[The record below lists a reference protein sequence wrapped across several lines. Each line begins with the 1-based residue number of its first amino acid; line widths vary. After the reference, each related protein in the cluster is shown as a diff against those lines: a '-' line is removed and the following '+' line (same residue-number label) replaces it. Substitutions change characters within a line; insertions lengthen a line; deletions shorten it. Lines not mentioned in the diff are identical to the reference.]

1 MLHPR
6 SFHRGRGSIRT
17 SLRRGTGLAA
27 VLALSVTGLVGL
39 TTAPALADSG
49 TIGTSLNGSK
59 LIGSKVYSADDGDF
73 HASLSFGATA
83 HWGQPAVVS
92 VDWDP
97 DKVRQGRNLDPTDH
111 YTRPISGTMSIDY
124 SVTGSV
130 SVDTDLFGTL
140 TMSVTESITTSGP
153 CDLKASG
160 SAYAC
165 HLESGDVDVF
175 DPSDFAIGL
184 PYLTLKMVSDVT
196 VTPDALATLRTA
208 KTPSQVLGTN
218 NLSLG
223 EDPVVDPLL
232 VGCKIPAGDDMTYQ
246 LGDFASTP
254 GLHVVSGVNFDVGF
268 IAPLPIPP
276 PPPFPPG
283 FHFSVYNQTVPV
295 ATSDASIDMTGPGGS
310 VDMGAIQPNNIPPT
324 LGAISISPN
333 ATEGTPV
340 QFATSAT
347 GPCAAG
353 ATYSWDFGDG
363 SGLGHTA
370 TPQHTYADNGVWTGQ
385 VVVTDTTGLTDT
397 KDFTV
402 DVSNVAPNVTVVPG
416 APVTVPWGK
425 PLTLKAQAVDP
436 GAADQSTL
444 TYDWDFADGDS
455 IDNGGP
461 SETHSWATV
470 GDRSP
475 TVNVTDK
482 DGASTLKSFTV
493 HVRSHA
499 TTLAYTGPQAADYSS
514 TSTLT
519 ASLEDEFGTP
529 INNAPV
535 VFYVDGVSVGTAATN
550 ASGHAS
556 LNYVVTKTAGSHTV
570 SASYAGSALFDAD
583 TSATDPFAVSAMA
596 SKITY
601 TGGLKGAPNKPT
613 AVSAK
618 VVDALGRPLAGYT
631 VTFVIGTQSKTAV
644 TDANGVAA
652 TTITLIQKPGFYQ
665 LTASWPGDPGKYLGD
680 STTAQFSL
688 NKK

>member
-6 SFHRGRGSIRT
+6 SFYRVRATTRTGRRV
-17 SLRRGTGLAA
+17 TGLAA
-27 VLALSVTGLVGL
+27 VLALSVSGLVGL
-39 TTAPALADSG
+39 TAAPALADSG
-49 TIGTSLNGSK
+49 TIPTALAGSGN
-59 LIGSKVYSADDGDF
+59 IGSETYGFNSGALSGSATFSAD
-73 HASLSFGATA
+73 AQ
-83 HWGQPAVVS
+83 WGQPAVVS

-97 DKVRQGRNLDPTDH
+97 DKVRQGRNLDPTVA
-111 YTRPISGTMSIDY
+111 YTRPISGILSIEY
-124 SVTGSV
+124 TV
-130 SVDTDLFGTL
+130 SGDLYLDTDLFGQL
-140 TMSVTESITTSGP
+140 HMGVSKSITTSGT
-153 CDLKASG
+153 CALKTSG
-160 SAYAC
+160 SAYSC

-175 DPSDFAIGL
+175 DPSDYAIGF

-196 VTPDALATLRTA
+196 VTPDALDTLRTA

-223 EDPVVDPLL
+223 EDPVTDPLL
-232 VGCKIPAGDDMTYQ
+232 VGCKVPAGDDLTYQ
-246 LGDFASTP
+246 LGDFSSTP
-254 GLHVVSGVNFDVGF
+254 GLHVASGVNVTAGV
-268 IAPLPIPP
+268 IAPDLVPP
-276 PPPFPPG
+276 PPPLPPG
-283 FHFSVYNQTVPV
+283 FHLELVNHTFNV
-295 ATSDASIDMTGPGGS
+295 ANSEATLDMTGPGGS
-310 VDMGAIQPNNIPPT
+310 VDMGAIKPNNIPPT

-363 SGLGHTA
+363 SGPGHTA

-482 DGASTLKSFTV
+482 DGANTLKSFTV

-519 ASLEDEFGTP
+519 ASLEDEFGSP

-535 VFYVDGVSVGTAATN
+535 VFYVDGSSVGTATTN

-556 LNYVVTKTAGSHTV
+556 LNYVVTKTAGNHTV
-570 SASYAGSALFDAD
+570 SASYAGSALFDL
-583 TSATDPFAVSAMA
+583 SASAVDPFVVSPMA

-613 AVSAK
+613 SVSAK
-618 VVDALGRPLAGYT
+618 VVDPLGRPLAGYT
-631 VTFVIGTQSKTAV
+631 VTFVIGSQSKTAV
-644 TDANGVAA
+644 TDANGVGAA
-652 TTITLIQKPGFYQ
+652 TITLTQKPGFYT

-680 STTAQFSL
+680 STSAQFSL